1 MTKITDNDNNENGEQ
16 FDISKSQTLSNPK
29 ISDMN
34 EKTVDEIKSDID
46 PEVRDNFNDDKK
58 ISEYGTRSSFLGG
71 LKTGFIDTAIM
82 LVVSGILLCIT
93 GVILLYIFGYY
104 ITNVL
109 GILFIVLVIVSI
121 LYPTFKNSYRFR
133 KLKKIKKI

>member
-1 MTKITDNDNNENGEQ
+1 MTKINDNDNNDSAEK

-29 ISDMN
+29 INDMN
-34 EKTVDEIKSDID
+34 EKAMDEIISDAN
-46 PEVRDNFNDDKK
+46 PEVRDDFNDDKK
-58 ISEYGTRSSFLGG
+58 ISENGRRSNFLGG
-71 LKTGFIDTAIM
+71 LKTGLIDTAIM

-93 GVILLYIFGYY
+93 GVILLYIAGYY

-121 LYPTFKNSYRFR
+121 FYPTFKNSYRFR
-133 KLKKIKKI
+133 KLRKTNKI

>member
-1 MTKITDNDNNENGEQ
+1 MTKINDNDNNENGEQ

-34 EKTVDEIKSDID
+34 EKTVDEIKS
-46 PEVRDNFNDDKK
+46 EVRDNFNDDKK

-93 GVILLYIFGYY
+93 GVILLYICGYY

-133 KLKKIKKI
+133 KSRKIKKI